1 MNLYST
7 AILAVSLAAASIGK
21 PPAGFSGPDG
31 TNTYSV
37 VAPVRELPKGFLAWL
52 HKHPEAMTQGDSA
65 NGESPSYSIRWP
77 YLEIYSPSGISIFH
91 GSDSD
96 NNIKLLRSLPFVL
109 PSTPSAATKLIR
121 PTLGEVEA
129 MFPEIQR
136 AGVPDPSRGEYTV
149 FAIYNPERSAC
160 AAQDAAIQ
168 ELKKRVAGT
177 KVRIVE
183 VRLKAEEE

>member
-1 MNLYST
+1 LPTTTSK
-7 AILAVSLAAASIGK
+7 ILRD
-21 PPAGFSGPDG
+21 F
-31 TNTYSV
+31 
-37 VAPVRELPKGFLAWL
+37 VRCGFLSL
-52 HKHPEAMTQGDSA
+52 SA
-65 NGESPSYSIRWP
+65 VLGAGI